1 MFARLFRSRWAA
13 LFWAAGVV
21 WTAYDVAGAA
31 PARAPAHAAAPTDAL
46 GEPVDRAALE
56 VLANASG

>member
-31 PARAPAHAAAPTDAL
+31 PAPAPANAAPTDAL